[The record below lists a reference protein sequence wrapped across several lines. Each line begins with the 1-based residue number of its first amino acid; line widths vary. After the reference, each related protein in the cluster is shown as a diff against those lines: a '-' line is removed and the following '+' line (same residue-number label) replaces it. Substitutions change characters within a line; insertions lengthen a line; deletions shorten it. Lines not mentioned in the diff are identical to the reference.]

1 MQEQHAVK
9 QHEQEGFYSGTT
21 VMKQRAGGSCVGES
35 NVQEAAADVK
45 AACRRQLQM
54 SGSVREAAADM
65 KAACKR
71 QLRMKL

>member
-1 MQEQHAVK
+1 
-9 QHEQEGFYSGTT
+9 
-21 VMKQRAGGSCVGES
+21 MK
-35 NVQEAAADVK
+35 AACRSSYNN

>member
-1 MQEQHAVK
+1 
-9 QHEQEGFYSGTT
+9 
-21 VMKQRAGGSCVGES
+21 MKQYAGGSCVGES